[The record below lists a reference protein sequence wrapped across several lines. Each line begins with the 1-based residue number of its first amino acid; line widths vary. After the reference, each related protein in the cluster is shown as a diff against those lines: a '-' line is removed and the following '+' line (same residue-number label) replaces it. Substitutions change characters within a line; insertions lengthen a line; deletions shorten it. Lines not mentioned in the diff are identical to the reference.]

1 MDIFALFAALGATL
15 AFGAWLVVREEPT
28 DQLYRLRVEPPPP
41 FGCSADGARA
51 DSLPRV
57 GAGPTP
63 KLPAPVALPGRSE
76 PPASGDP
83 T

>member
-28 DQLYRLRVEPPPP
+28 DQLYRLRVEQPPP

-51 DSLPRV
+51 VQPPPA

-63 KLPAPVALPGRSE
+63 VLPTSAALPGRSA

-83 T
+83 